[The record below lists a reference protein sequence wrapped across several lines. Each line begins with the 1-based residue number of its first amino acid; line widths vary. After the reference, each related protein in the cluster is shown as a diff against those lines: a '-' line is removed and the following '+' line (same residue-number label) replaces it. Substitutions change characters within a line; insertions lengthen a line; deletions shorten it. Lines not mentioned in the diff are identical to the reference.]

1 MGAATKMEEY
11 VPDATP
17 TNSAKAKSFNVCTP
31 TNNNAPIGNNTTRE
45 VLTDRIRVWFRDMF
59 TTAEYVSR
67 ATDASDS
74 VFSFT
79 LSKMTTVSYSEY
91 PRMVRMA
98 ITVSGVTS
106 RPTSAYTPAV
116 MMRSWARA
124 TSAPMAIFH
133 SKRAVMYSVTR
144 TRNTIRPTSIFR
156 EIVLPN
162 VGPTSCSLISFGEIP
177 AAPASS
183 ALS

>member
-1 MGAATKMEEY
+1 MGAATKIEEY

-17 TNSAKAKSFNVCTP
+17 TNSANAKSFNVCP
-31 TNNNAPIGNNTTRE
+31 PNNNNDPIDSNTTRE
-45 VLTDRIRVWFRDMF
+45 LLTDRIRVWFKDMV
-59 TTAEYVSR
+59 TTPEYVSR

-98 ITVSGVTS
+98 MTVSGVTS

-116 MMRSWARA
+116 MMRSWASA

-133 SKRAVMYSVTR
+133 SNRRVMYRVTR
-144 TRNTIRPTSIFR
+144 IRKTIRPMSIFL
-156 EIVLPN
+156 EIVPPN
-162 VGPTSCSLISFGEIP
+162 VGPTS
-177 AAPASS
+177 
-183 ALS
+183 